1 MDKRA
6 LLSIVVSMML
16 IPAFCLTQEA
26 PVAIIIN
33 HVPDGSVVVQ
43 ITNRHQGALTAYLLE
58 VGRTPSTANGQRIQ
72 TTIYFDSLL
81 NPWQNKTFSPGETR
95 SVRVAGPS
103 RGSTHWQIDPQLKAA
118 VFEDGVTFGD
128 NDSVARVMAA
138 RKMFFEELGKAIS
151 LIQSARASGM
161 SRDEVIREA
170 TQEEQVDLAGAQE
183 PELKRAVANP
193 WGTLQMNLQRNSTP
207 PPETVE
213 ETVLRMFMRLRQNLI
228 LAKPTVTPPGATVN
242 PAN

>member
-6 LLSIVVSMML
+6 LLFLVASMML

-26 PVAIIIN
+26 PVATIIN
-33 HVPDGSVVVQ
+33 HVPDGSVAVQ
-43 ITNRHQGALTAYLLE
+43 ITNRRQGALTAYLLE
-58 VGRTPSTANGQRIQ
+58 VARTPSTANGQRIQ

-81 NPWQNKTFSPGETR
+81 NPWQNKTFAPGETR

-103 RGSTHWQIDPQLKAA
+103 RGSTRWQTDPQLKAA
-118 VFEDGVTFGD
+118 VFDDGVTFGD
-128 NDSVARVMAA
+128 SNSVARVMAA

-170 TQEEQVDLAGAQE
+170 TQEEQADLADAQK
-183 PELKRAVANP
+183 PELKLAVANP
-193 WGTLQMNLQRNSTP
+193 WGTLQLNLQRNSTL

-228 LAKPTVTPPGATVN
+228 LAKPTVTPTGATVN